1 MSTDGLR
8 ELEHLVLLAVSRLEP
23 PAHGVP
29 IVRELQD
36 TVSRSISRA
45 SVYVVLRRLE
55 AKGLVKS
62 TMGDPTPE
70 RGGRAKRL
78 YTLTPLA
85 VRSLK
90 TAQKNFV
97 RLWAGSRVLG
107 LLLCL
112 VLTGHAAVSA
122 QTRPD
127 FTGTWLNLSDP
138 NATDVKVAA
147 NLPNALLHITH
158 RGAAFD
164 LSRSWSNAPIKEA
177 HVCDG
182 RENKN
187 GYSTV
192 VERSK
197 CHWEDA
203 DGGTLVIEGTIGR
216 EDGEVAG
223 TFRNKYSLD
232 KEGVLIVERLRVVT
246 SVVVRGQEAKPYTQ
260 RYRNVPVSAAGGPR

>member
-8 ELEHLVLLAVSRLEP
+8 ELEHLVLLAISRLDP

-29 IVRELQD
+29 IVKELQD
-36 TVSRSISRA
+36 TVSRTISRA

-55 AKGLVKS
+55 AKGLVRS

-85 VRSLK
+85 VRSLRA
-90 TAQKNFV
+90 AQKNFV

-107 LLLCL
+107 LLLCML
-112 VLTGHAAVSA
+112 MAGYAGVAA

-127 FTGTWLNLSDP
+127 FSGTWLNLSDP

-147 NLPNALLHITH
+147 NLPNALLTITH
-158 RGAAFD
+158 KGAAFD
-164 LSRSWSNAPIKEA
+164 LTRSWSNAPIKEA

-187 GYSTV
+187 GYSRV

-197 CHWEDA
+197 CRWEDT
-203 DGGTLVIEGTIGR
+203 DGGTLVIDGTIGR
-216 EDGEVAG
+216 EDGTVVG
-223 TFRNKYSLD
+223 TFRNTYKLD
-232 KEGVLIVERLRVVT
+232 KDGVLVVERMRQVDGVAG
-246 SVVVRGQEAKPYTQ
+246 SGKPYTQ
-260 RYRNVPVSAAGGPR
+260 RYRKMAVSNEGRTR

>member
-1 MSTDGLR
+1 MSQDGLR
-8 ELEHLVLLAVSRLEP
+8 ELEHLVLLAISRLEP

-29 IVRELQD
+29 IVKELQD

-55 AKGLVKS
+55 VRGLVKS

-90 TAQKNFV
+90 AAQKNFV
-97 RLWAGSRVLG
+97 KLWAGSRVLS
-107 LLLCL
+107 LMLCL
-112 VLTGHAAVSA
+112 LMAGHAAISA

-147 NLPNALLHITH
+147 NLPNALLTITH

-164 LSRSWSNAPIKEA
+164 LTRSWSNAPIKEA

-187 GYSTV
+187 GYSSV

-197 CHWEDA
+197 CRWDDA
-203 DGGTLVIEGTIGR
+203 AGGTLIIEGTIGR
-216 EDGEVAG
+216 EDGTVAG
-223 TFRNKYSLD
+223 TFVNKYSLD
-232 KEGVLIVERLRVVT
+232 KDGVLVVERLRVVT
-246 SVVVRGQEAKPYTQ
+246 SVVARGQEAKPYTQ
-260 RYRNVPVSAAGGPR
+260 RYRKMPASIAEVSQ

>member
-8 ELEHLVLLAVSRLEP
+8 ELEHLVMLAISRLEP

-55 AKGLVKS
+55 AKGMVKS

-70 RGGRAKRL
+70 RGGRAKRY

-90 TAQKNFV
+90 AAQKNFIK
-97 RLWAGSRVLG
+97 LWAGSRVLG
-107 LLLCL
+107 LLLCML
-112 VLTGHAAVSA
+112 IAGYAGVAA

-127 FTGTWLNLSDP
+127 FSGTWLNLSDP

-147 NLPNALLHITH
+147 NLPNALLTITH
-158 RGAAFD
+158 KGNRFD
-164 LSRSWSNAPIKEA
+164 LSRSWSNAPITEA

-187 GYSTV
+187 GYSIV

-197 CHWEDA
+197 CRWD
-203 DGGTLVIEGTIGR
+203 DVNGGTLIIEGTIGR
-216 EDGEVAG
+216 EDGTVNG
-223 TFRNKYSLD
+223 TFVNKYSLD
-232 KEGVLIVERLRVVT
+232 KEGVLVVERMRQVGGV
-246 SVVVRGQEAKPYTQ
+246 SPAGKPYTQ
-260 RYRNVPVSAAGGPR
+260 RYRKMPASTGSIAR